1 MIRIGP
7 MQARPVDIRRQ
18 RERSGRL
25 AELTAAVV
33 LCLKGYRILARRYR
47 SKAGEIDLIAVRG
60 RRLAFVEVKRRRTM
74 EAAEAAKTFRQAQRM
89 ARAAEQWVWRHPAY
103 RNHEIG
109 LDALLLVPGR
119 LPCHQPNALQ
129 RA

>member
-1 MIRIGP
+1 

-103 RNHEIG
+103 RDYEIG
-109 LDALLLVPGR
+109 LDAMLIVPGH
-119 LPCHQPNALQ
+119 LPRHQPNALQ
-129 RA
+129 LT